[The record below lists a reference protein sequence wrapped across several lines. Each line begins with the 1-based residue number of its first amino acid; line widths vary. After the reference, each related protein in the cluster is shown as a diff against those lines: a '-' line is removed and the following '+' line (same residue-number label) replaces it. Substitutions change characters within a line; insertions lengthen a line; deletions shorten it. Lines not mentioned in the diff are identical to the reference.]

1 MKKIYLCAQFCFV
14 LFCLV
19 SCAGLNQTARKTG
32 KVLCK
37 DVGEEGVA
45 LIKSGNEAEIKF
57 TKDINKAHKALNQFV
72 VFLKKMEKAD
82 PQKAVKANE
91 IFIKTI
97 RENGCDELANVL
109 SE

>member
-1 MKKIYLCAQFCFV
+1 MKKIYLCAQLCFL
-14 LFCLV
+14 LFCV
-19 SCAGLNQTARKTG
+19 ASCAGLNQTARKTG
-32 KVLCK
+32 KMLCK

-45 LIKSGNEAEIKF
+45 LIKSEEEAEF
-57 TKDINKAHKALNQFV
+57 SKDINKAHKALNQFM

-82 PQKAVKANE
+82 PEKAVKANE

-97 RENGCDELANVL
+97 RENGCGELANVL